1 MVYEYVSLHV
11 HAHAHTRDRTFLL
24 HKEFARQIKSPPGVL
39 VKRDV
44 THNECSVTIQRLSIC
59 SINPNPLPLPRQFV
73 RVLESPKVGLRL
85 CKCAPTVLSPKTLK
99 RQPHEQAPRYRYSRW
114 TFLAIYCTKPR
125 TLVLYVTVFGL
136 RRCRYPRS
144 TSLRTPHTGGIASR
158 VTPVS
163 RAACSYP
170 GHLQFHVHVPEG
182 LKPGTQSRFCC
193 STLHAVSACR
203 RWKPKAGHISPQN
216 SSPLACSG
224 IISLA
229 ARCTAL
235 LTVLCSPW
243 AGLTQPLSLSSLSQ
257 DQPGTRRS
265 RPFDHSVR
273 ANSELDAAR
282 APARRLV

>member
-1 MVYEYVSLHV
+1 MR
-11 HAHAHTRDRTFLL
+11 AHSSFSQDAQEAATRTSTKHLATGTVDGRSW
-24 HKEFARQIKSPPGVL
+24 RSG
-39 VKRDV
+39 R
-44 THNECSVTIQRLSIC
+44 
-59 SINPNPLPLPRQFV
+59 
-73 RVLESPKVGLRL
+73 
-85 CKCAPTVLSPKTLK
+85 CAPGI
-99 RQPHEQAPRYRYSRW
+99 W
-114 TFLAIYCTKPR
+114 KPR

-243 AGLTQPLSLSSLSQ
+243 TALTQPLSLSSLSQ